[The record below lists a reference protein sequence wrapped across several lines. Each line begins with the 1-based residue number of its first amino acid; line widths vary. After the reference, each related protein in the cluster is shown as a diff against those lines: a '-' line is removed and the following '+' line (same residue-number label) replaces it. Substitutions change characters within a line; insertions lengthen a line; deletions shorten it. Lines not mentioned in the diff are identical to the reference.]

1 MSGKSRI
8 PILLGLSVAGAGGY
22 YLYAAGGD
30 PKVAQKKIE
39 HDAASASAKLKS
51 ELPGSGKEAKT
62 QGEEWAQKAG
72 SKLDNTVDEARAQ
85 VKAADAQIGA
95 KMSEADSKLHQ
106 LKSDGI
112 SKLEETRKTTGKEL
126 KDTVNTFD
134 KTVEKKTAEAKS
146 GISSWFGFGG
156 SK

>member
-1 MSGKSRI
+1 
-8 PILLGLSVAGAGGY
+8 
-22 YLYAAGGD
+22 
-30 PKVAQKKIE
+30 
-39 HDAASASAKLKS
+39 
-51 ELPGSGKEAKT
+51 
-62 QGEEWAQKAG
+62 
-72 SKLDNTVDEARAQ
+72 
-85 VKAADAQIGA
+85 
-95 KMSEADSKLHQ
+95 MSEADSKLHQ